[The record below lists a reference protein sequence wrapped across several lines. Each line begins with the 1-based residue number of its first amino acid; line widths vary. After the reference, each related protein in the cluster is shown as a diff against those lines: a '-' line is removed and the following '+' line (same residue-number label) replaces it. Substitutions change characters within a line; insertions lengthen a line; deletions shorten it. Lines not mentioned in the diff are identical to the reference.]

1 MEEKEKILK
10 AIKEA
15 AASVR
20 MEHLPL
26 SDEFIE
32 EYTRKRLEQLEKKD
46 SKVRSL
52 KRGVLNAR

>member
-1 MEEKEKILK
+1 MEEEQEKILK

-32 EYTRKRLEQLEKKD
+32 NYTRKRIDELNNKK
-46 SKVRSL
+46 RMIL
-52 KRGVLNAR
+52 KRGVQNAK